1 MNVAELPSLDSEEE
15 QEEEAISET
24 SETVE
29 EEVIEEVAEEAEQAG
44 ELEDDKDPTPSTER
58 GDTKPTESTLSKR
71 VRGIPANTVVPT
83 LSKEEEEL
91 VNTPVEEI
99 PETNLFDPAPLV
111 ARLMAGAEQVKELA
125 DRQTDVFAEKAV
137 SAPVPEA
144 RITKVTSSGKVII
157 QFTSD
162 LDIPAGTLESIN
174 ESKDTG
180 RRRLEGEQPI
190 QKSHIE
196 LYVIKQGEADDDDD
210 ESEEPLLE
218 DWSLVSLDSAG
229 CELQMKLTRPLEISQ
244 GEDAD
249 LVLI

>member
-1 MNVAELPSLDSEEE
+1 MTEE
-15 QEEEAISET
+15 
-24 SETVE
+24 VE
-29 EEVIEEVAEEAEQAG
+29 EDAEQAS

-111 ARLMAGAEQVKELA
+111 ARLMAGAEQVQELA
-125 DRQTDVFAEKAV
+125 DRQTDVFAKQAV

-162 LDIPAGTLESIN
+162 LDIPAGTLE
-174 ESKDTG
+174 
-180 RRRLEGEQPI
+180 
-190 QKSHIE
+190 
-196 LYVIKQGEADDDDD
+196 
-210 ESEEPLLE
+210 
-218 DWSLVSLDSAG
+218 
-229 CELQMKLTRPLEISQ
+229 
-244 GEDAD
+244 
-249 LVLI
+249 